1 MGAEIRKRLGGISR
15 QRVWQLT
22 TRSDFPEPYDVLG
35 QGKVWR
41 KNDVEEWI
49 AEKRRKR
56 RESRSCLNRSHPAL
70 PSLAVTSTGK
80 APTL

>member
-1 MGAEIRKRLGGISR
+1 MTLHLMGAAEIRKRLGGISR

-22 TRSDFPEPYDVLG
+22 TRSDFPKPYDVLE

-49 AEKRRKR
+49 AKKRPEDRLDL
-56 RESRSCLNRSHPAL
+56 E
-70 PSLAVTSTGK
+70 
-80 APTL
+80 AP